1 MLKWGE
7 GRLALEKG
15 HTLKGAHAPKGG
27 LALEHEESHELE
39 WCRAEE
45 ADFPDVMDISRGVFG
60 GLDYLPARYHAW
72 VRDPARRVIL
82 AKKKGKVDEGVT
94 GSAQYLLPIPY
105 CLRAVKSRKS
115 FSGVPGKP
123 DQVAFVS
130 VNVVDDG
137 HTAVVEGLR
146 VASLERGK
154 GIGQVVQHYCADLL
168 RAQFPE
174 VKVCRYTKAGP
185 LTLKTIARFRLICK
199 QEIFTTQFET
209 EDILLKLEA
218 TIVQLKE
225 SGVEWDDPVLLGAT
239 DVKRVFLSPKV
250 VDEVLPGK
258 TIIQDWAPYKPLE
271 SNLEKLVRQDLI
283 WMADDKEEPR
293 VVSLGTAP
301 YRVPLGTGYHR
312 LNIDIFGKHFPRVR
326 NQFLAQVQQR
336 VSTLEGPVYCILS
349 FEPSMWQDMLL
360 FCQTALGLHM
370 DRDIEGQS
378 LLETDI

>member
-82 AKKKGKVDEGVT
+82 AKKKGKV
-94 GSAQYLLPIPY
+94 
-105 CLRAVKSRKS
+105 
-115 FSGVPGKP
+115 
-123 DQVAFVS
+123 VAFVS

>member
-123 DQVAFVS
+123 D
-130 VNVVDDG
+130 
-137 HTAVVEGLR
+137 
-146 VASLERGK
+146 
-154 GIGQVVQHYCADLL
+154 
-168 RAQFPE
+168 
-174 VKVCRYTKAGP
+174 
-185 LTLKTIARFRLICK
+185 